1 MRKGRPAGIVEGLGI
16 VPRSKGN
23 QCRVLSSFFVG
34 SLSNEKDPCEE
45 GESGPSQ
52 MAWRKEN
59 SWSPSELC
67 TQPSPPLSSA
77 AGRKWKM
84 Q

>member
-1 MRKGRPAGIVEGLGI
+1 MQGVK
-16 VPRSKGN
+16 
-23 QCRVLSSFFVG
+23 QFFVG
-34 SLSNEKDPCEE
+34 FLSNEKDPCEE
-45 GESGPSQ
+45 GESGPSK

-59 SWSPSELC
+59 LWSPSERC